1 MSSSLIDYTLH
12 LADTTLILSQRNSE
26 WCGHGPILEQDIA
39 ITNISL
45 DLLGQARNFYQYAA
59 TLMNDGSTE
68 DSLAYLRTERE
79 FKNVLLVELE
89 SGDWG
94 QTILRQFLFSQFQHL
109 LFQQLQ
115 QNKDEQIAAIAA
127 KAIKETTYHLRWSS
141 EWVIRLGDGTEE
153 SHKRMLH
160 AIDELWRYTGE
171 LFEAADYET
180 AMGIDLASIK
190 QTWTEKVTAVFAG
203 TFDPIT
209 LGHQEMIERASQLFD
224 TVVVAVAMAHH
235 KKTMFNL
242 DERVLLV
249 QQCFAS
255 NTAIK
260 VLPFDGLL
268 VDFAKKVGATA
279 MVRGVRGSVDFDYES
294 QLAGMNRNMR
304 PEIDTVLLMPQPLQ
318 QCYGQARNRG
328 WYNGRRR

>member
-1 MSSSLIDYTLH
+1 MADKTIEYLLH

-59 TLMNDGSTE
+59 TLINQQKLSEGFEASPSGGGLEGASE

-79 FKNVLLVELE
+79 FKNLLLVEQQR
-89 SGDWG
+89 GDWG
-94 QTILRQFLFSQFQHL
+94 QTILRQFLFSQFQQL

-115 QNKDEQIAAIAA
+115 QSKNEQLTAIAA

-171 LFEAADYET
+171 LFEAADHET

-190 QTWTEKVTAVFAG
+190 QTWVEKVTAVFEEAKLPVPENVFMQSG
-203 TFDPIT
+203 GKKGLHTEQ
-209 LGHQEMIERASQLFD
+209 LGYILTELQYLQR
-224 TVVVAVAMAHH
+224 TY
-235 KKTMFNL
+235 
-242 DERVLLV
+242 
-249 QQCFAS
+249 
-255 NTAIK
+255 
-260 VLPFDGLL
+260 PG
-268 VDFAKKVGATA
+268 AK
-279 MVRGVRGSVDFDYES
+279 
-294 QLAGMNRNMR
+294 
-304 PEIDTVLLMPQPLQ
+304 
-318 QCYGQARNRG
+318 
-328 WYNGRRR
+328 W